1 MPIDARVVFETTV
14 SRLAQKPATLLKA
27 KPMYAFFHAF
37 ESAHGELSQV
47 IKLEKRISDLFPEDP
62 RLASFS
68 QRFAYEGF
76 DPTAIRLI
84 LSPGTQARPKII
96 PSVEAPPSVN
106 NSPPNNYI
114 QPTYSPKRPLPF
126 EESDTEINRPRK
138 LIRGESPLK
147 GAAGR
152 RLDQQKRSRLP
163 NEMANYEG
171 HGNDRV
177 IQPPLLPRDVLFLLS
192 IIPNASTY
200 HATKLKPT
208 ELVKVIRDLHIPERV
223 DLLKHPLPLHQIQR
237 EYPQVASGQYNG
249 KTPSPLFYFDSLTV
263 SNLYSEPST

>member
-1 MPIDARVVFETTV
+1 MFETTV
-14 SRLAQKPATLLKA
+14 GRLGQKPATLPKA
-27 KPMYAFFHAF
+27 KPLYGFFHAF
-37 ESAHGELSQV
+37 EAAHGELSQV
-47 IKLEKRISDLFPEDP
+47 MKLEKRISDLFPDDP
-62 RLASFS
+62 RLASYS
-68 QRFAYEGF
+68 QRFVYEGF

-84 LSPGTQARPKII
+84 LSPGTQARPKVI
-96 PSVEAPPSVN
+96 PSLEAPSSVH
-106 NSPPNNYI
+106 NSPPNNYV

-152 RLDQQKRSRLP
+152 RLDQQKRNRLP

-200 HATKLKPT
+200 HATKLKPA
-208 ELVKVIRDLHIPERV
+208 ELVRVIRDLHIPERV
-223 DLLKHPLPLHQIQR
+223 DLLKHPLPLHEIQQQYQQATQR
-237 EYPQVASGQYNG
+237 QYNG
-249 KTPSPLFYFDSLTV
+249 KNSRHFS
-263 SNLYSEPST
+263 

>member
-1 MPIDARVVFETTV
+1 M
-14 SRLAQKPATLLKA
+14 AQKPGTLPKA
-27 KPMYAFFHAF
+27 KPLYAFFHAF
-37 ESAHGELSQV
+37 EAGHGELSQV

-68 QRFAYEGF
+68 QRFVYEGF

-84 LSPGTQARPKII
+84 LSPGTQARTKIM
-96 PSVEAPPSVN
+96 PSVEAPSVH
-106 NSPPNNYI
+106 NSPPNNYV

-138 LIRGESPLK
+138 IVRGESPLK

-171 HGNDRV
+171 HGNDRIV
-177 IQPPLLPRDVLFLLS
+177 NPPLLPREVLFLLS

-200 HATKLKPT
+200 HATKLKPA
-208 ELVKVIRDLHIPERV
+208 ELVRVIRDLTVPDRI
-223 DLLKHPLPLHQIQR
+223 DSFKHPLPPQEVQR
-237 EYPQVASGQYNG
+237 EYPQMASGQYNG
-249 KTPSPLFYFDSLTV
+249 EIFNLFPCSDDYASPVLFYQF
-263 SNLYSEPST
+263 PQ